1 MTFVVYFLLTSAF
14 AIEESGADT
23 VASFNLTHHIVGY
36 LSILLS
42 VSAYVA
48 AMSEEVI
55 HLRKSKPMLL
65 GSALVWF
72 AICIVYT
79 VHGQGKIAAAVFE
92 SNLLVYV
99 ELLLFIL
106 VSMTYL
112 NTMQERG
119 IFDGLRIWLLNK
131 QLSYQQLFWITGF
144 MAFLFSTVISGLTVS
159 LLMGAIVSA
168 VGKNKP
174 QFIGMNL
181 PGFHGHPT
189 SDFFVFI
196 VFKRNGAE
204 ITQFRMKQF
213 AIVIY
218 FDIFEH
224 LVLSLEAGYKAFT
237 MNGLDLEAVVPAF
250 HGGVVETVA
259 FFAHAANQL
268 VFVKQLLVNG

>member
-42 VSAYVA
+42 VSGYVA

-55 HLRKSKPMLL
+55 HLRNSKPILL

-131 QLSYQQLFWITGF
+131 Q
-144 MAFLFSTVISGLTVS
+144 
-159 LLMGAIVSA
+159 
-168 VGKNKP
+168 
-174 QFIGMNL
+174 
-181 PGFHGHPT
+181 
-189 SDFFVFI
+189 
-196 VFKRNGAE
+196 
-204 ITQFRMKQF
+204 
-213 AIVIY
+213 
-218 FDIFEH
+218 
-224 LVLSLEAGYKAFT
+224 
-237 MNGLDLEAVVPAF
+237 
-250 HGGVVETVA
+250 
-259 FFAHAANQL
+259 
-268 VFVKQLLVNG
+268 

>member
-1 MTFVVYFLLTSAF
+1 MVLLNRILLTFVVYFLLTSAF

-36 LSILLS
+36 PSILLS

-65 GSALVWF
+65 GSA
-72 AICIVYT
+72 ICIVYT

-92 SNLLVYV
+92 SNLLAYV

-189 SDFFVFI
+189 
-196 VFKRNGAE
+196 KRLFCFHCLQ
-204 ITQFRMKQF
+204 TQR
-213 AIVIY
+213 
-218 FDIFEH
+218 
-224 LVLSLEAGYKAFT
+224 G
-237 MNGLDLEAVVPAF
+237 
-250 HGGVVETVA
+250 
-259 FFAHAANQL
+259 
-268 VFVKQLLVNG
+268 